1 MIGIILAGG
10 RGTRM
15 YPFDSFTSKH
25 LLPIYDKP
33 LIYYSIST
41 LMLIGI
47 KNILIVVSKNH
58 LDDFKKILL
67 DGSQFGIKIN
77 FIEQDQ
83 PKGIVHALK
92 ICQKYIKKRN
102 FVLYLGDNIFYGHG
116 IIDIFNKAK
125 KIIFK
130 LSSVFTYKTTN
141 PKAFGILKKDNI
153 GNMLKIYEKPLKYIS
168 DEAVTGIY
176 FYNNQVLKFI
186 KKIKYSKRKELEIS
200 DLNNLLISKKKLK
213 YFYLGRG
220 STWYDCG
227 SIDEMVTASNFFY
240 EIEQKQGDK
249 IYCPEEVSYNKNWI
263 SKKKLKNMLKNL
275 KSSNYKKYLLE
286 KVLVSKQ

>member
-15 YPFDSFTSKH
+15 YPFDNFTSKH

-47 KNILIVVSKNH
+47 KNILIVVGKNH
-58 LDDFKKILL
+58 LNDYQKLLL

-92 ICQKYIKKRN
+92 ISQKYIKKNN

-116 IIDIFNKAK
+116 VIDIFNKAK

-130 LSSVFTYKTTN
+130 LSSIFTYKTMN
-141 PKAFGILKKDNI
+141 PKAFGILKKDNT

-227 SIDEMVTASNFFY
+227 SIDEMVTASNYFY
-240 EIEQKQGDK
+240 EIEQKQGNK
-249 IYCPEEVSYNKNWI
+249 VYCPEEVSYNKNWI
-263 SKKKLKNMLKNL
+263 SKKKLKNMLKSL

-286 KVLVSKQ
+286 KVLASKQ